1 MKYLFTALLLLNA
14 VVALM
19 FCLSFFIY
27 RDKKDHTN
35 QLLCLYSLASCI
47 WSFGFGMLFIQ
58 VDYEKGYLWR
68 SFAIFG
74 TILYMVTVQFLICQI
89 SGLSRRLRYLLDL
102 VSCLGFIVYFL
113 AIQRDQTSYVMSSFG
128 MTCQFTPGIVSNLY
142 TSYFILVTFD
152 IFCVIVYM
160 IRFSK
165 LKRTQTF
172 GKMFLIVAILIV
184 LGSVL
189 DMIIPF
195 LGLPA
200 LPGSN
205 ITQFWGLL
213 IIQYAMNIVNKNK
226 INVSNMSEFIYYSLA
241 MPVLVFDSDYKIK
254 IANEAA
260 TRFFYLPDELPNDST
275 VNINYFFPIGNR
287 ECFDFDG
294 DKNSIDAVCSTNNIP
309 CNLAISKIHG
319 SFGDIIGYIIIVSDH
334 QERVRYIEELQA
346 AKMEADSSNQ
356 AKSLF
361 LAKMS
366 HEIRTPMNAIIGFS
380 ELAIKES
387 PSPVIMEYLNDIKTS
402 SHHLLGLINDILD
415 ISKIESGKMEMV
427 NVEYETA
434 DLFHDVAQIISN
446 QAKEKGLAFSMNIDP
461 AMPKTLYGDINHMR
475 SVLINLLNNAVKY
488 TTEGSVTL
496 DANCLLVVDN
506 TITLSLAVKDTGIG
520 IRSEEMDKL
529 FKNFSQLNQQ
539 TSYGTEGTGL
549 GLALVKNFCQM
560 MGGDVM
566 VMSDYGEGS
575 TFTATLKQ
583 MVIDATPIKLQS
595 TSETMSDDFSLGNL
609 KLHSINALVV
619 DDNSVNLK
627 VISTSLKYYGVSVE
641 TADSGA
647 SAIEQCR
654 EKKYSLV
661 FMDQMMPE
669 MDGIEAM
676 QHIRALNDYYA
687 AGGEAKIIALTA
699 NAVSGVKEEL
709 LGLGFDAFLSKPIN
723 FKELEETFRKY
734 VPSDCLYYGS
744 ELMEPQIQA
753 EEEKRTDTAK
763 LSALLPDIDIK
774 EGLLH
779 CGGDFNDYL
788 EILQLVYDSSKD
800 QLAELISYK
809 NEKNTKDFAILAH
822 ALKGSCL
829 NIGAASVSLL
839 AKELEFAGKE
849 ENFDFIEL
857 HTDLFV
863 DNYHALMEEIS
874 RALVEFGYIQPMEC
888 AALNAT
894 LSDSSDTETALEH
907 QAREKLEEIHQAVID
922 LDFAHAA
929 SLCRKQLRTEY
940 PKKFADAFEKMDC
953 LLGEMDIDG
962 IDALIAS
969 LE

>member
-1 MKYLFTALLLLNA
+1 
-14 VVALM
+14 
-19 FCLSFFIY
+19 
-27 RDKKDHTN
+27 
-35 QLLCLYSLASCI
+35 
-47 WSFGFGMLFIQ
+47 
-58 VDYEKGYLWR
+58 
-68 SFAIFG
+68 
-74 TILYMVTVQFLICQI
+74 
-89 SGLSRRLRYLLDL
+89 
-102 VSCLGFIVYFL
+102 
-113 AIQRDQTSYVMSSFG
+113 
-128 MTCQFTPGIVSNLY
+128 
-142 TSYFILVTFD
+142 
-152 IFCVIVYM
+152 
-160 IRFSK
+160 
-165 LKRTQTF
+165 
-172 GKMFLIVAILIV
+172 
-184 LGSVL
+184 
-189 DMIIPF
+189 
-195 LGLPA
+195 
-200 LPGSN
+200 
-205 ITQFWGLL
+205 
-213 IIQYAMNIVNKNK
+213 
-226 INVSNMSEFIYYSLA
+226 
-241 MPVLVFDSDYKIK
+241 
-254 IANEAA
+254 
-260 TRFFYLPDELPNDST
+260 
-275 VNINYFFPIGNR
+275 
-287 ECFDFDG
+287 
-294 DKNSIDAVCSTNNIP
+294 
-309 CNLAISKIHG
+309 
-319 SFGDIIGYIIIVSDH
+319 
-334 QERVRYIEELQA
+334 
-346 AKMEADSSNQ
+346 
-356 AKSLF
+356 
-361 LAKMS
+361 
-366 HEIRTPMNAIIGFS
+366 
-380 ELAIKES
+380 
-387 PSPVIMEYLNDIKTS
+387 
-402 SHHLLGLINDILD
+402 
-415 ISKIESGKMEMV
+415 
-427 NVEYETA
+427 
-434 DLFHDVAQIISN
+434 
-446 QAKEKGLAFSMNIDP
+446 
-461 AMPKTLYGDINHMR
+461 
-475 SVLINLLNNAVKY
+475 
-488 TTEGSVTL
+488 
-496 DANCLLVVDN
+496 
-506 TITLSLAVKDTGIG
+506 
-520 IRSEEMDKL
+520 
-529 FKNFSQLNQQ
+529 
-539 TSYGTEGTGL
+539 
-549 GLALVKNFCQM
+549 
-560 MGGDVM
+560 M

-595 TSETMSDDFSLGNL
+595 TSETVADDFSLGNL
-609 KLHSINALVV
+609 KLHDVNALVV

-627 VISTSLKYYGVSVE
+627 VISTSLKYYGISVE

-723 FKELEETFRKY
+723 YKELEETFRKF
-734 VPSDCLYYGS
+734 VPSDCIYFGS
-744 ELMEPQIQA
+744 ELMEPQTQA
-753 EEEKRTDTAK
+753 EEEKRTDNAK
-763 LSALLPDIDIK
+763 LSALLPDIDVK

-800 QLAELISYK
+800 QLAELVSYK
-809 NEKNTKDFAILAH
+809 NARNTKDFAILAH

-863 DNYHALMEEIS
+863 DNYLALMEEIS

-907 QAREKLEEIHQAVID
+907 QAREKLEEIQQAVID